1 MTEGMKYEIII
12 ENYHSVHD
20 RVEENADSFVSLMW
34 ECEKIKEE
42 VIPKIYLFTTDKP
55 PPLKMAGVKAIT
67 AEQAIL

>member
-34 ECEKIKEE
+34 ECEKVFHCFNNRLRK
-42 VIPKIYLFTTDKP
+42 KLFQKFIF
-55 PPLKMAGVKAIT
+55 LLLIN
-67 AEQAIL
+67 LLL

>member
-42 VIPKIYLFTTDKP
+42 VIPNLSFYY
-55 PPLKMAGVKAIT
+55 
-67 AEQAIL
+67 

>member
-20 RVEENADSFVSLMW
+20 RVEENSDSFVSLMW

-42 VIPKIYLFTTDKP
+42 VIPKIYLY
-55 PPLKMAGVKAIT
+55 
-67 AEQAIL
+67 